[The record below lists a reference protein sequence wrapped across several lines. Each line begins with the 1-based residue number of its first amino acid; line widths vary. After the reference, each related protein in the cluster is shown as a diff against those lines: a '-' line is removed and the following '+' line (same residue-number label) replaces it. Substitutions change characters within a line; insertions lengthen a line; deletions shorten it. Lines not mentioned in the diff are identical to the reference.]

1 MTEQEESK
9 EENSIIP
16 LTNRLLMAVE
26 EERKLCPSLTLQEVI
41 NAIWFFSYCLQDQ
54 ALSGTENYEK

>member
-26 EERKLCPSLTLQEVI
+26 EERKLRPSLTLQEVI
-41 NAIWFFSYCLQDQ
+41 NAIWFLSYYLQDQ
-54 ALSGTENYEK
+54 ALGGTENYDK